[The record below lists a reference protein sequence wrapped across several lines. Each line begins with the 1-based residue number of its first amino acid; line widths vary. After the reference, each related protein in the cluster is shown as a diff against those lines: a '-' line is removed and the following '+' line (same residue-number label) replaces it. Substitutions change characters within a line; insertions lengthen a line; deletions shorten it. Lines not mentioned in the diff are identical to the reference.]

1 MRAVVMHKTGGPEV
15 LGLEEIPTPV
25 PGPGELLVRTEAVGI
40 PFGDLGM
47 RAGAYLPVMP
57 ASLPTV
63 PGSEA
68 AGTVMEVGEG
78 VDTGLAGSRVA
89 VMMMT
94 GVGTYAEYVAVP
106 VEMSTPIPE
115 GVSAE
120 DAVAVAVQGATALTL
135 LRTAAMTGKETVL
148 IEAASGTT
156 GGYLTQLAREHGAGR
171 VIATAGAKVKR
182 ERARELGADIVVDH
196 RDPSW
201 PGQVRDA
208 LQGATLDI
216 VFESVAGASAREL
229 LDLMT
234 PGTGRMLYYGRLG
247 GEPAAVTPDDLLYR
261 GLTLIGCGGLAAWAK
276 RVAAARTDVLG
287 LLAEGRLH
295 PLVDS
300 VLPLAD
306 AATAHRRI
314 ENRETMGKIVL
325 SP

>member
-25 PGPGELLVRTEAVGI
+25 PGPGELLLRTEAVGI

-135 LRTAAMTGKETVL
+135 LR
-148 IEAASGTT
+148 
-156 GGYLTQLAREHGAGR
+156 
-171 VIATAGAKVKR
+171 TAGAKVKR

-276 RVAAARTDVLG
+276 RVAAARTDVLC

-325 SP
+325 TP